1 MAPRAGV
8 LVASFVLAACSA
20 GAPPPPIIVQSEQF
34 PQVEI
39 ECRGDVGLTEE
50 DCRQWAELL
59 LPAAPTRPAGGQDLE
74 VAKLVLTYRTG
85 DSRCSADYLTAD
97 GRTVMSAAAACPQNE

>member
-1 MAPRAGV
+1 MGPRAGV
-8 LVASFVLAACSA
+8 LVASFALAACSA
-20 GAPPPPIIVQSEQF
+20 GPPTPPIIVQSEQF

-39 ECRGDVGLTEE
+39 ECRGEVGLTEE
-50 DCRQWAELL
+50 DCRQWAEVM

-85 DSRCSADYLTAD
+85 SSRCAADYLAAD
-97 GRTVMSAAAACPQNE
+97 GRTVMTTAAACPQNE